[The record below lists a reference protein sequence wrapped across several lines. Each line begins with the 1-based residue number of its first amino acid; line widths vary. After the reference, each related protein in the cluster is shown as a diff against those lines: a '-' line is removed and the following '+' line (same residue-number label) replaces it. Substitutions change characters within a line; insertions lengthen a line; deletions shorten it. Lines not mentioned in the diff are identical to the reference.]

1 MLSGW
6 FLSVFFRSSIC
17 VVGPQLLGFLIVSTQ
32 PKRLFTWSA
41 FVSEFVIF
49 GGAFSLKVAIGF
61 LKWTEDGDVVGMVIP
76 LPGLI
81 LLLVGLELNRIFFM
95 LRLLMVW
102 LMLCVDLSFFFEEI
116 LEWGLD
122 MFGCWFLREFDVDRR
137 SVRFVDGAAK

>member
-1 MLSGW
+1 
-6 FLSVFFRSSIC
+6 
-17 VVGPQLLGFLIVSTQ
+17 VG
-32 PKRLFTWSA
+32 
-41 FVSEFVIF
+41 EFVIF

-61 LKWTEDGDVVGMVIP
+61 LKRTEDGDVVGMVIP

-95 LRLLMVW
+95 LGLLMVW

-137 SVRFVDGAAK
+137 SVRFVDGPAK